1 MNVTHSVPILN
12 ILEVDLEIIII
23 IINNISKTKEALTKV
38 CGALKSTKA
47 F

>member
-12 ILEVDLEIIII
+12 ILEVDLEIIIK
-23 IINNISKTKEALTKV
+23 NNISKTKEALTKV

-47 F
+47 I